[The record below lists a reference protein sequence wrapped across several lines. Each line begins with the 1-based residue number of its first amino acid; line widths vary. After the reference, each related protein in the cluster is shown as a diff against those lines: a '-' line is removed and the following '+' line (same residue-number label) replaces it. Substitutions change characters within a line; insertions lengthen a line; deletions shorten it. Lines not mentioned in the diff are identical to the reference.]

1 MELKHA
7 YLTNQILKAF
17 YDVYNTLGHG
27 FLERVYQN
35 ALFFELQNRG
45 FTVEAQKRIKVYYQE
60 REVGEYFADIV
71 VNDLVI
77 LELKAAECI
86 VEAFEL
92 QLTNYLKATNIEVGL
107 LLNFGEKPEIR
118 RKMWVNDQKKLP
130 NQNPF

>member
-45 FTVEAQKRIKVYYQE
+45 FSVEAHKRIKVYYKEQ
-60 REVGEYFADIV
+60 EVGDYFADII
-71 VNDLVI
+71 VNNLVI

-92 QLTNYLKATNIEVGL
+92 QLTNYLKSTNIEVGL
-107 LLNFGEKPEIR
+107 LLNFGKNPEIR
-118 RKMWVNDQKKLP
+118 RKMWVNDQKQLP

>member
-71 VNDLVI
+71 VNNLII

-107 LLNFGEKPEIR
+107 LLNFGEKP
-118 RKMWVNDQKKLP
+118 
-130 NQNPF
+130 